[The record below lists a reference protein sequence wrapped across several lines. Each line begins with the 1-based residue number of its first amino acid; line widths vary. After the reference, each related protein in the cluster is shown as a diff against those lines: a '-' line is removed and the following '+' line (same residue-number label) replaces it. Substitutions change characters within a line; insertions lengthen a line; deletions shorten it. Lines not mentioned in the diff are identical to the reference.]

1 LLEVLQDYPRS
12 PILKQH
18 DRLHVSAVLFGALMD
33 LLPDQARAFVGPEA
47 DYYVARWERIAEQGS
62 RALGFNWAA
71 FFLHVFWLLYRR
83 MYSWFW
89 MTLAVI
95 VGLIVI
101 QSIAVDAVLRN
112 APSLAPLMVI
122 VVFAAPVFFWV
133 IFGTLG
139 TYWYYLH
146 ARRRVRR
153 ITAGSE
159 PDLEAIGRAGGTNWW
174 APVLAAII
182 WIGLDLQAD
191 SSAAPHSFI
200 TALFAV
206 VGIVY
211 VKLKNP
217 DRRIGGIRG

>member
-1 LLEVLQDYPRS
+1 MHLSR
-12 PILKQH
+12 
-18 DRLHVSAVLFGALMD
+18 
-33 LLPDQARAFVGPEA
+33 DQARAFVGPEA
-47 DYYVARWERIAEQGS
+47 DYYVARWERVDEQGS
-62 RALGFNWAA
+62 YALGFNWTA

-83 MYSWFW
+83 MYRRFW
-89 MTLAVI
+89 LALAAI
-95 VGLIVI
+95 AGLLVI
-101 QSIAVDAVLRN
+101 QSIAVAAVLRD

-122 VVFAAPVFFWV
+122 VVFATPVVFWV

-146 ARRRVRR
+146 ARRRIRR
-153 ITAGSE
+153 ITTGSE

-191 SSAAPHSFI
+191 SSAAPHSLI

-217 DRRIGGIRG
+217 DRRIGGIGG